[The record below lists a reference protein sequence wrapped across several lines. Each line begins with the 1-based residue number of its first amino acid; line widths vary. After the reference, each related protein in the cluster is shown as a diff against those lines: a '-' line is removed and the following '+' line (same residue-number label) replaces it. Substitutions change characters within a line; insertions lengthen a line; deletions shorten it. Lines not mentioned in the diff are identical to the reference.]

1 MEDKDKLKEYFN
13 NHRQEFDDLEPSKDL
28 WSGIESELKGE
39 VSDKSESRFNW
50 WKAAAV
56 IFMVCT
62 IGLITVMFVR
72 NNEAQPQLT
81 VESYNIPDQNKEI
94 SFDPVSTETYYF
106 QLISER
112 KKEIDQMDAPK
123 SVSEAYDQEIESLL
137 KNYRKLKA
145 DLEANPGNEMLI
157 QALVK
162 NLKLQIDLLNE
173 QLLILENYKNYENE
187 NDEKHKNS

>member
-13 NHRQEFDDLEPSKDL
+13 SHRHEFDDLEPSEKM
-28 WSGIESELKGE
+28 WANIESEIQNNQTDR
-39 VSDKSESRFNW
+39 SSFNW

-56 IFMVCT
+56 LFMVCT
-62 IGLITVMFVR
+62 VGLVTFMFLRDNQAKPQITVS
-72 NNEAQPQLT
+72 T
-81 VESYNIPDQNKEI
+81 YDIPEQMNGV
-94 SFDPVSTETYYF
+94 SFDQVSTETYYF

-112 KKEIDQMDAPK
+112 QKEIEQMDVPESISK
-123 SVSEAYDQEIESLL
+123 AYDNELESLL
-137 KNYRKLKA
+137 NDYAKLKK

-157 QALVK
+157 QALVN

-187 NDEKHKNS
+187 NNENHKSS